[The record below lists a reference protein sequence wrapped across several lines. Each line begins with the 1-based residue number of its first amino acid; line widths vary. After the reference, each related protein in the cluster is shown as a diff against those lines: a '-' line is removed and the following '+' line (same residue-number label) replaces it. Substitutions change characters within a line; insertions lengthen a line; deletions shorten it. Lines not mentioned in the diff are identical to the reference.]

1 MSLSARCRQHL
12 AGILLISYFYFTGAF
27 ASLIKHKPAIVLRA
41 PSCGHTFIFSYFN
54 NNTRVCNRARSRGG
68 GALPLCSPPVCS
80 VADGGARSGAA
91 MGTRRCS
98 VADGGAA
105 RGPAV
110 FGRGW
115 PCPFRSGDAAG
126 ARGGRGLAAPLP
138 CAAPAGSIHPSAR
151 LPSIHESVTSARSV
165 LLCSRLQDCVGGIS
179 FYFATLPFF
188 FFFPPF

>member
-54 NNTRVCNRARSRGG
+54 NNKRVCNRARSRGG

-91 MGTRRCS
+91 MGTRPVFGGGWRCRS
-98 VADGGAA
+98 GPGGVRSRMAVPVPERRCCRCPGRAGTGGAA
-105 RGPAV
+105 PV
-110 FGRGW
+110 
-115 PCPFRSGDAAG
+115 RSP
-126 ARGGRGLAAPLP
+126 RGL
-138 CAAPAGSIHPSAR
+138 HPSFSPTA
-151 LPSIHESVTSARSV
+151 IHS
-165 LLCSRLQDCVGGIS
+165 
-179 FYFATLPFF
+179 
-188 FFFPPF
+188 